1 MSIDSEDMRSWSAGG
16 PRTIVECEA
25 NSAVDRETKTNGSGV
40 PAVAA
45 IHATDPAFAR
55 PGALLDHYLIEG
67 VVARTTTALILRGTD
82 SRTGRQVAIKVPH
95 LEVESDVVFFS
106 RFQREQEIGKKLDHP
121 GIPRVIEDE
130 DRSRVY
136 MVTEWAEG
144 TMLRELLHEQGKLP
158 AEQAVR
164 IAVNVCNSLDYI
176 HSQGIVHRDLKPE
189 NIVVGSGDET
199 KLIDFGIAGQCGARR
214 LTFGKF
220 SQVMGTPDYI
230 SPEQVKGKRGDA
242 RSDVYAMGVMLYEML
257 TGQVP
262 FTGNTPLVIMNN
274 RLVSDPAP
282 PRELNPEISTA
293 LEQIV
298 LRALERDPQDRY
310 ASARELAYD
319 LEHQDEVQS
328 REITRPRKQPRSAL
342 PWATKILP
350 YAILA
355 LIPAIIFF
363 ALLFYARSHS

>member
-1 MSIDSEDMRSWSAGG
+1 MSIDSEASRSWSAGR
-16 PRTIVECEA
+16 PRTLVECE
-25 NSAVDRETKTNGSGV
+25 TNGGGAPA
-40 PAVAA
+40 PAVHSA
-45 IHATDPAFAR
+45 IHATDPPFAR
-55 PGALLDHYLIEG
+55 PGALLDHYRIEG

-82 SRTGRQVAIKVPH
+82 SRTGRPVAIKVPH
-95 LEVESDVVFFS
+95 IEVECDVVFFS
-106 RFQREQEIGKKLDHP
+106 RFEREQEIGRMLDHP
-121 GIPRVIEDE
+121 GIPRVIEDD

-164 IAVNVCNSLDYI
+164 IAVSACNSLDYI
-176 HSQGIVHRDLKPE
+176 HSHGIVHRDLKPE
-189 NIVVGSGDET
+189 NIVVNSDDET
-199 KLIDFGIAGQCGARR
+199 KLIDFGIAGQSGARR

-220 SQVMGTPDYI
+220 TQVLGTPDYI

-257 TGQVP
+257 TGEVP
-262 FTGNTPLVIMNN
+262 FTGNTPLVVMNH

-282 PRELNPEISTA
+282 LRELDPEISPA

-298 LRALERDPQDRY
+298 LRALERDPRDRY

-319 LEHQDEVQS
+319 LEHQDEIQS
-328 REITRPRKQPRSAL
+328 RETIRSRKQSSPAL
-342 PWATKILP
+342 PWTMRILP

>member
-1 MSIDSEDMRSWSAGG
+1 MLTNPLQIVYAFLSARALNIPPRSVMSMDSEESRIGSGG
-16 PRTIVECEA
+16 QLRAIVECE
-25 NSAVDRETKTNGSGV
+25 TNGGGAPA
-40 PAVAA
+40 PAVHSA
-45 IHATDPAFAR
+45 IHATDPPFAR
-55 PGALLDHYLIEG
+55 PGALLDHYRIEG
-67 VVARTTTALILRGTD
+67 VAARTTTALILRGSD
-82 SRTGRQVAIKVPH
+82 SRTGCQVAIKVPH
-95 LEVESDVVFFS
+95 LEVECDVAFFN

-121 GIPRVIEDE
+121 GIPRVIVND

-164 IAVNVCNSLDYI
+164 IAVSLCHSLDYI

-189 NIVVGSGDET
+189 NIVVNRDDET
-199 KLIDFGIAGQCGARR
+199 KLIDFGIAGQSGARR

-230 SPEQVKGKRGDA
+230 APEQVKGKRGDA

-262 FTGNTPLVIMNN
+262 FTGNTPLVIMNH

-282 PRELNPEISTA
+282 PRELDPEISTA

-298 LRALERDPQDRY
+298 LPGLGTRSEGSLRQ
-310 ASARELAYD
+310 
-319 LEHQDEVQS
+319 
-328 REITRPRKQPRSAL
+328 RPRACL
-342 PWATKILP
+342 
-350 YAILA
+350 
-355 LIPAIIFF
+355 
-363 ALLFYARSHS
+363 